1 METTVDPVA
10 AALLPAW
17 IDTLRLPVLGR
28 LLLALALG
36 AAVGLERELSGKP
49 AGLRTNILI
58 CVGAALFTE
67 LSLVVAHEFAGHGL
81 IRADPGRVAA
91 QIVSGIGFIGAG
103 TILVSRGNVL
113 GLTTA
118 ATLWVVAAVGM
129 AVGLRLYVEAVGAAV
144 FVVLTLFAL
153 GQFEARVIRERSE
166 RVLRV
171 TFADP
176 GADPGPVEADLEE
189 LDFEVTPLGHERDD
203 DGATFSYVIR
213 GTRGAEERLLRRLT
227 GRDGVRG
234 ARLEG

>member
-1 METTVDPVA
+1 MLTVEPAV

-17 IDTLRLPVLGR
+17 TEALRLPVLGR

-129 AVGLRLYVEAVGAAV
+129 AVGLKLYVEAVGAAV
-144 FVVLTLFAL
+144 FVVLTLFVL

-171 TFADP
+171 TFSDAD
-176 GADPGPVEADLEE
+176 ADADPVEAA
-189 LDFEVTPLGHERDD
+189 LDEMGFEVTRLGHERDE
-203 DGATFSYVIR
+203 DGAVFSYVIR
-213 GTRGAEERLLRRLT
+213 GTRKAEERLLRRLSE
-227 GRDGVRG
+227 RDGIRG

>member
-1 METTVDPVA
+1 MHATAEIATSSLA
-10 AALLPAW
+10 SGWAEA
-17 IDTLRLPVLGR
+17 LRLPVLGR

-118 ATLWVVAAVGM
+118 ATLWVVAAIGM
-129 AVGLRLYVEAVGAAV
+129 AIGLQLYAEAVGGAV

-153 GQFEARVIRERSE
+153 GQLEKRALRQRSE
-166 RVLRV
+166 RTLRV
-171 TFADP
+171 TFEDR
-176 GADPGPVEADLEE
+176 GADPARVEAALESMG
-189 LDFEVTPLGHERDD
+189 FEVTRLGHRREAE
-203 DGATFSYVIR
+203 GATFSYVIR
-213 GTRGAEERLLRRLT
+213 GTQAARQAVLERLSRRE
-227 GRDGVRG
+227 GVRG
-234 ARLEG
+234 ARLE

>member
-1 METTVDPVA
+1 VE
-10 AALLPAW
+10 LLPAW
-17 IDTLRLPVLGR
+17 IDVLRLPVLGR

-67 LSLVVAHEFAGHGL
+67 LSILVAHQFAGHDL

-118 ATLWVVAAVGM
+118 ATLWVVAAIGM
-129 AVGLRLYVEAVGAAV
+129 AVGLQLYVEAVGGAV
-144 FVVLTLFAL
+144 LVVITLFAL
-153 GQFEARVIRERSE
+153 GHLEEAVILERTERILRVI
-166 RVLRV
+166 
-171 TFADP
+171 FDDPDADP
-176 GADPGPVEADLEE
+176 SEVEAAMGE
-189 LDFEVTPLGHERDD
+189 LGLDASRLGHERKDD
-203 DGATFSYVIR
+203 RAVFSYVVR
-213 GTRGAEERLLRRLT
+213 GTREAKDRLLERLSRR
-227 GRDGVRG
+227 RGVRG
-234 ARLEG
+234 SRLE